1 MLYFNGVKI
10 IAVPYFTI
18 TLPQRTTQSSRG
30 SAHKMLAKNAL

>member
-10 IAVPYFTI
+10 IAVPYFTF
-18 TLPQRTTQSSRG
+18 TLPQRTTQS